1 MENIVSLLGVV
12 SSPWQS
18 VLECVRK
25 ECNDFGMAIFDAVG
39 YEGFFDGYACLTVP
53 DKFRE
58 TWLNSHYGDLLR
70 RVFAQVLG
78 SEFKDYRVRLQAPS
92 ESVPEMKLDSI
103 PQRIPRP
110 RMTKVLMM
118 FEPSTLVMAKSVE

>member
-58 TWLNSHYGDLLR
+58 TWLNSHYPTCSPAGR
-70 RVFAQVLG
+70 
-78 SEFKDYRVRLQAPS
+78 S
-92 ESVPEMKLDSI
+92 SVSNLFRK
-103 PQRIPRP
+103 
-110 RMTKVLMM
+110 
-118 FEPSTLVMAKSVE
+118 